1 MNKNSEIVCDT
12 DCNTIANT
20 LSNEDTKT
28 LFEKAALVQTRIDEL
43 RERLDESVFTGESH
57 SGCFRISLYGDGQ
70 PAAVEI
76 RMELEEDGKKLFEGE
91 IFQALEAAFRSRVAA
106 LDNGLKAI
114 QEEAG
119 VGPDFKMPF

>member
-1 MNKNSEIVCDT
+1 MND
-12 DCNTIANT
+12 NTMNNINT
-20 LSNEDTKT
+20 NDGSAIDTKA
-28 LFEKAALVQTRIDEL
+28 LLEKAALVQTRIDEL
-43 RERLDESVFTGESH
+43 RERLDESVFTGESQ

-114 QEEAG
+114 QDEAG

>member
-1 MNKNSEIVCDT
+1 MND
-12 DCNTIANT
+12 NTMNNINT
-20 LSNEDTKT
+20 NDGSAIDMKAL
-28 LFEKAALVQTRIDEL
+28 LGKAALVQTRIDEL

-91 IFQALEAAFRSRVAA
+91 IFQTLEAAFRSRVAA
-106 LDNGLKAI
+106 LDEGLRAV
-114 QEEAG
+114 QDEVG